1 MTTIWRSEDLPR
13 FRSTRDT
20 RDRMDLVN
28 RELFGT
34 EDFIADL
41 ITMHPG
47 DTSARHYHPISNQYV
62 FALKGQGIHV
72 DENGERHE
80 IRAGDVFMVEA
91 GKVHSGGNESDE
103 DYVFIELWSPPYG
116 DPKSVFVTDDAC
128 AWAPEDEAAPAEA
141 SA

>member
-1 MTTIWRSEDLPR
+1 MTKILRSEDQPR

-20 RDRMDLVN
+20 RDRVDLVN

-34 EDFIADL
+34 EDFIADR

-62 FALKGQGIHV
+62 FVLEGRGYTV
-72 DENGERHE
+72 DEDGTRHDV
-80 IRAGDVFMVEA
+80 RAGDVHMVEA
-91 GKVHSGGNESDE
+91 GKVHSGGNDSDE

-128 AWAPEDEAAPAEA
+128 AWAPEDAEVAAET